1 MSKAF
6 DKINHKRLIHKL
18 RMSGF
23 GGSLLQWFRS
33 YLTDRRQRVTVL
45 GTTSNTLPVSSGV
58 PQGSILGPAL
68 FLLYVNDLPDTIE
81 LSQVT
86 MFADDTKVFKA
97 IKSPDDAASLQADL
111 NHLEAWSSTS
121 GLAFNE
127 TKCKSQSITRKIKP
141 IVSTYKLNNS
151 TLETTDTERD
161 LGVWVANNLTWNKQ
175 VHEQSAC
182 ARQTPRI
189 HQEEHTA
196 YSKHRSET
204 HVVSRSSTISIRV
217 RHTSLGAAV
226 NKTYS

>member
-1 MSKAF
+1 
-6 DKINHKRLIHKL
+6 
-18 RMSGF
+18 
-23 GGSLLQWFRS
+23 
-33 YLTDRRQRVTVL
+33 
-45 GTTSNTLPVSSGV
+45 
-58 PQGSILGPAL
+58 
-68 FLLYVNDLPDTIE
+68 
-81 LSQVT
+81 